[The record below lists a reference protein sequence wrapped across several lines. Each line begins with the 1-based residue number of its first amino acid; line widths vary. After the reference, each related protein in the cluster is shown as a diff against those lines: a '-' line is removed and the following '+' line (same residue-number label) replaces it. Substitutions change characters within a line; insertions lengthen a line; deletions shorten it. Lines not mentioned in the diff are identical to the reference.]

1 MGGYKFHIATTS
13 KTDNAAFIT
22 GLFAPDLLKKWYKLY
37 GIEGTLEK
45 YNLIWTEG
53 MPDFEELRERIMQDE
68 VHGQCFGMHYGKSS
82 LPDFAAFWNGLSEI
96 QKNMMF
102 YRGYA
107 WHLLG
112 DLFMYNRLDID
123 AKMKAFYD
131 ENSGNENIKAL
142 FAQEKKKLHSDWD
155 KTNSLINE
163 TYSNTAL
170 PEWIIELGVVNY
182 LPAENLHY
190 VDWSVLKNVIDY
202 MRMFDPV
209 NGDMEEI
216 IQSVLNEI
224 ANN

>member
-13 KTDNAAFIT
+13 NTRVAAFIN

-68 VHGQCFGMHYGKSS
+68 VHGQPFGMHYGKSS
-82 LPDFAAFWNGLSEI
+82 LPDFNAFWNGLTET

-112 DLFMYNRLDID
+112 DMLMYKRLDID
-123 AKMKAFYD
+123 TKMKAFYD
-131 ENSGNENIKAL
+131 ANCGREDFKEL
-142 FAQEKKKLHSDWD
+142 FAKEKKKLHSDWD
-155 KTNSLINE
+155 KTNSLINA
-163 TYSNTAL
+163 TYSNSGL

-182 LPAENLHY
+182 LPAEDLQY
-190 VDWSVLKNVIDY
+190 VDWSVLKSVIDY
-202 MRMFDPV
+202 MRSFDPIS
-209 NGDMEEI
+209 GDMEEL
-216 IQSVLNEI
+216 IQTVLCEI
-224 ANN
+224 GSI

>member
-1 MGGYKFHIATTS
+1 
-13 KTDNAAFIT
+13 
-22 GLFAPDLLKKWYKLY
+22 
-37 GIEGTLEK
+37 
-45 YNLIWTEG
+45 
-53 MPDFEELRERIMQDE
+53 
-68 VHGQCFGMHYGKSS
+68 
-82 LPDFAAFWNGLSEI
+82 
-96 QKNMMF
+96 
-102 YRGYA
+102 
-107 WHLLG
+107 
-112 DLFMYNRLDID
+112 MYNRLDID

-131 ENSGNENIKAL
+131 ENSGKENIKAL

-202 MRMFDPV
+202 MRMFDPA